1 MRLCIE
7 PWAKLL
13 GKPAKPRTSESTWTQ
28 EETTGKTHQPD
39 CSRTARENFLPEAC
53 ESGALGLESF
63 DGILAFEAS
72 LSKKGKGKAVILLTS
87 VRLLLLLWCCI
98 WALELEFEV
107 VRLACRLL

>member
-1 MRLCIE
+1 MGEVARQACE
-7 PWAKLL
+7 
-13 GKPAKPRTSESTWTQ
+13 TQ
-28 EETTGKTHQPD
+28 NFRIDLDSRRNHRKDSPD

-72 LSKKGKGKAVILLTS
+72 LSKKGKGKGVILLTS
-87 VRLLLLLWCCI
+87 VRLLLLWCCI